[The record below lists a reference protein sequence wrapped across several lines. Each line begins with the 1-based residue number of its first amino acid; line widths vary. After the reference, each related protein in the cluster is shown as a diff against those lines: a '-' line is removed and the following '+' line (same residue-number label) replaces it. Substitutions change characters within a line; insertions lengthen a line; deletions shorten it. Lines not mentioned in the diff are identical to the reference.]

1 MRDRFGS
8 VRLLALVVYFAGL
21 VFVLVTKNVRMQQL
35 FNIAAGGLI
44 CFDSF
49 VLSPPP
55 TLSLLST
62 RDDVKPKFRPG
73 PLMWV
78 GFGFLLVALLFSFA
92 LQSYSSSTTS
102 STSSIVISTGLSP
115 RFSRPSATPPV

>member
-55 TLSLLST
+55 GSAKRL
-62 RDDVKPKFRPG
+62 FRAG
-73 PLMWV
+73 W
-78 GFGFLLVALLFSFA
+78 
-92 LQSYSSSTTS
+92 
-102 STSSIVISTGLSP
+102 P
-115 RFSRPSATPPV
+115 RR

>member
-73 PLMWV
+73 PLVWV
-78 GFGFLLVALLFSFA
+78 GFGFLLVALLFFSHIRTSA
-92 LQSYSSSTTS
+92 LLTMSALFLLVLDRYTKSNPGSTNK
-102 STSSIVISTGLSP
+102 
-115 RFSRPSATPPV
+115 